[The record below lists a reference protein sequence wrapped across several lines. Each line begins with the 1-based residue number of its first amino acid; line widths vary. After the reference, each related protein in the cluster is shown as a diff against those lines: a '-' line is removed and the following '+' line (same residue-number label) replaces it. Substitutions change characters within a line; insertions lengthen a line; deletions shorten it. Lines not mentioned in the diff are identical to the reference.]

1 MNYNKEECFITELLV
16 SNDITTVIDSG
27 ITPKFLSGTNKEVLK
42 VILDHNTNYGKL
54 PNILTLKKKFPEFN
68 FSRIKGK
75 YGTNEPMKYWC
86 DEIREKKKYNS
97 LVDLFEESEE
107 LMIAHDTEKVLAKLK
122 QTITMIENEVA
133 ESDRIYINSDTAQR
147 YEDYKKRQAT
157 GGLTGLPIG
166 IDMVD
171 KITGGLNKGEL
182 TTYMAYTGVGKTWL
196 LVIMAVNLVKLGYRV
211 LLMTTEMSTKKMFQ
225 RIDAVWNGFDY
236 TLFKNGQLTRKDE
249 KKYRKYLDDMSKTSK
264 DDMLLV
270 VEQSTGGVT
279 QIGAK
284 IEQHKP
290 DVVLVDGAY
299 LLEDDFG
306 NDDDW
311 KSTVRIWRA
320 LHKLCL
326 AKDLPVVVTTQSKDE
341 TNANL
346 KSINFAKAI
355 AQDCDVFGVLEQ
367 DEQQRRDREAD
378 IRYLKLR
385 DGDTLSTVHINWNF
399 NTMEYNSIYTEKV
412 EAKEKPDL
420 EEKGIITIE

>member
-1 MNYNKEECFITELLV
+1 MSYNIEESFITELLV
-16 SNDITTVIDSG
+16 SGDIATVIDSG
-27 ITPKFLSGTNKEVLK
+27 ITPKFLSGTNKEVYK
-42 VILDHNTNYGKL
+42 HILEHNSSYGKL
-54 PNILTLKKKFPEFN
+54 PSIITLRKKFPKFN
-68 FSRIKGK
+68 ISKVNKK
-75 YGTNEPMKYWC
+75 YGTSEPIKYWC
-86 DEIREKKKYNS
+86 DELRAKRKHNT
-97 LVDLFEESEE
+97 LVDLFEKSEE
-107 LMIAHDTEKVLAKLK
+107 LMLEFDSEKVLDLMRKTLNE
-122 QTITMIENEVA
+122 IENEVN
-133 ESDRIYINSDTAQR
+133 ECDRIYINSDTAQR
-147 YEDYKKRQAT
+147 FEEYKQRQYT

-166 IDMVD
+166 IDKVD
-171 KITGGLNKGEL
+171 EVTGGLNKGEL

-196 LVIMAVNLVKLGYRV
+196 LVIIAVNLTKLGYRV

-236 TLFKNGQLTRKDE
+236 SLFKKGQLSRKDE
-249 KKYRKYLDDMSKTSK
+249 KKYKKYLEEMSKKTK
-264 DDMLLV
+264 EDILLV
-270 VEQSTGGVT
+270 VEQSTGGVA

-284 IEQHKP
+284 VEQHNP

-299 LLEDDFG
+299 LLEDDLG
-306 NDDDW
+306 TDDDW

-378 IRYLKLR
+378 VRYLKLR
-385 DGDTLSTVHINWNF
+385 DGDTLSTVHLNWNF
-399 NTMEYNSIYTEKV
+399 NTMEYNSIYTEKN
-412 EAKEKPDL
+412 EEREKPDI
-420 EEKGIITIE
+420 EEKGIISIE